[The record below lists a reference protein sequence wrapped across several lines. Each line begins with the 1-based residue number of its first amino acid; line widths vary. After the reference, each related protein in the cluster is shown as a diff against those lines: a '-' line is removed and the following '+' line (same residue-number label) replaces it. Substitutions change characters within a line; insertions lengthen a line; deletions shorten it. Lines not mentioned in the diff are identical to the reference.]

1 MKILSKYVLF
11 EFIKLVFLSLTVLIT
26 LFVVINFFE
35 TVDEFIIYHVDPDIV
50 VRYYIFK
57 IPQIIFLMAPN
68 AMLLATVICIGTLM
82 RNNEVTAMRAA
93 GISLVFITRP
103 ILLFALSV
111 TLFIVGAS
119 EYITPFTNQK
129 LNYYRQVKIR
139 KGPAQK
145 KFQENK
151 IWYHSKDDTIWNI
164 EYLNQKTKYFKGVH
178 IYFFKDGDTL
188 IKRIDASAATHDGK
202 NWIFEDVY
210 VRRFDNLNKIESTF
224 IKSAQYKFNEEP
236 ADFYRIVRDEEEMSI
251 KYIYQYSQKL
261 RKEGLNST
269 KYEVD
274 FHYKISYPFICVV
287 MVLIGIPF
295 SLRANSSGGIVYSF
309 GITLVISGPYYFLYS
324 FSVSLGHGEILPPW
338 LSAWGINLVGLAF
351 GFYLLLTL
359 DSNVSFPFLHK
370 RRPQNQLLQKK

>member
-1 MKILSKYVLF
+1 MKMLSKYVLF
-11 EFIKLVFLSLTVLIT
+11 EFIKLFFLSLMILII

-35 TVDEFIIYHVDPDIV
+35 TIDEFIFNHVGPDIL

-57 IPQIIFLMAPN
+57 IPQIIFIIAPN
-68 AMLLATVICIGTLM
+68 AILLATVVCIGTLM
-82 RNNEVTAMRAA
+82 RNNEVTAMRSA
-93 GISLVFITRP
+93 GISLIFITRP
-103 ILLFALSV
+103 ILLVSLCL
-111 TLFIVGAS
+111 TLFIIVIS
-119 EYITPFTNQK
+119 EYVTPFTNQK
-129 LNYYRQVKIR
+129 HNYYRDVKVR
-139 KGPAQK
+139 KGRAQK

-151 IWYHSKDDTIWNI
+151 IWYHSKDDSIWNI
-164 EYLNQKTKYFKGVH
+164 EYLNPKTKYFKGVH

-210 VRRFDNLNKIESTF
+210 VRDFDRQNNLKSTF
-224 IKSAQYKFNEEP
+224 IKRAEYKFNEEP
-236 ADFYRIVRDEEEMSI
+236 ADFYRIVREEEEMSI

-261 RKEGLNST
+261 RKEGLNPT

-274 FHYKISYPFICVV
+274 FHYKISYPFICVI

-295 SLRANSSGGIVYSF
+295 SLRASRSGGIIYSF
-309 GITLVISGPYYFLYS
+309 GISLVISGPYYFLYS

-338 LSAWGINLVGLAF
+338 LSAWGINLIGLAL

-359 DSNVSFPFLHK
+359 DSNVSFPFFHK
-370 RRPQNQLLQKK
+370 KKCQNQLLQKK